1 MKYLLYSVLFL
12 LFGCSSSINTILVTN
27 SGQAQGS
34 YYHIKYMSEDGLDYG
49 FQIDSILL
57 EIDSSL
63 SVYQSYSTISK
74 LNNRELTRTDSMFN
88 TVFLAS
94 KKIFN
99 QTDGYFDC
107 SVSPLVNY
115 YGFYNL
121 GYTDSLTID
130 SSKVRN
136 IVSNIGLDKINI
148 YGDSLV
154 LPKSMKLDFNAIA
167 QGYTVDLISEFL
179 LDQNIS
185 INKQI
190 VAVILNDVYFRI

>member
-1 MKYLLYSVLFL
+1 MKYLLYTVLFI

-34 YYHIKYMSEDGLDYG
+34 YYHIKYMSEDGLDYN

-74 LNNRELTRTDSMFN
+74 LNNRELIRTDSMFN

-99 QTDGYFDC
+99 QTD
-107 SVSPLVNY
+107 
-115 YGFYNL
+115 
-121 GYTDSLTID
+121 
-130 SSKVRN
+130 
-136 IVSNIGLDKINI
+136 
-148 YGDSLV
+148 
-154 LPKSMKLDFNAIA
+154 
-167 QGYTVDLISEFL
+167 
-179 LDQNIS
+179 
-185 INKQI
+185 
-190 VAVILNDVYFRI
+190 